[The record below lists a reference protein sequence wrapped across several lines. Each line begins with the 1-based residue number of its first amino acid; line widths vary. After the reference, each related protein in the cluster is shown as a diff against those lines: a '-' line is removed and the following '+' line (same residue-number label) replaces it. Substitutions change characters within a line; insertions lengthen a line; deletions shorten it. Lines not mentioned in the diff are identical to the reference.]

1 MYDTDDIE
9 VRFSTKYLPLEYKLL
24 EFRLMIN
31 KDLYDEKV
39 IDFNT
44 FKIMEQSLIARITKI
59 KNEYKDKMAS
69 SNNKMQNAT

>member
-9 VRFSTKYLPLEYKLL
+9 VRFSTKHLPLEYKLL

-59 KNEYKDKMAS
+59 KNEYKDKMVS
-69 SNNKMQNAT
+69 TNNIKQSVT

>member
-9 VRFSTKYLPLEYKLL
+9 VRFSTKHLPLEYKLL

-44 FKIMEQSLIARITKI
+44 FKIMEQSLLTI
-59 KNEYKDKMAS
+59 
-69 SNNKMQNAT
+69 